1 MLARSFL
8 FPFFLLAGVCL
19 TQAQP
24 ANDLKEF
31 VKLLPGFYSTEAMWK
46 KDSTFSHV
54 QLRIVPIWKEDPD
67 GYWFYLEQ
75 AEVKN
80 LARPYRQVVL
90 HLTSDGNKI
99 VSSNLPIKNRLSFAG
114 AWKDEVLLKKLTKAD
129 LDFTDACN
137 IYFKKTSKK
146 KFEGGTRPGGCP
158 NQYRGAAYFT
168 NVSSFTPKSLSSW
181 DRGWKADGQLAWG
194 PAAHGYTFD
203 KISGL

>member
-1 MLARSFL
+1 MFVLAS
-8 FPFFLLAGVCL
+8 AVL
-19 TQAQP
+19 TNAQS
-24 ANDLKEF
+24 ANNLKEF
-31 VKLLPGFYSTEAMWK
+31 AQLLPGFYSTEAMWK
-46 KDSTFSHV
+46 QDSTFSHV

-80 LARPYRQVVL
+80 LTRPYRQVVL
-90 HLTSDGNKI
+90 HLTTDGNKI

-114 AWKDEVLLKKLTKAD
+114 AWKDEALLKKLAKAD
-129 LDFTDACN
+129 LDFSDSCN
-137 IYFKKTSKK
+137 IYFEKTSGQN
-146 KFEGGTRPGGCP
+146 FEGGTGPGGCP

-168 NVSSFTPKSLSSW
+168 NVSMFTPTSLASW